1 MIINLNSYIYSRS
14 KQAELEVYNSE
25 LRNNLLQ
32 RQQIDTNIAVIEE
45 IIKIIEKEIEE
56 DQD

>member
-1 MIINLNSYIYSRS
+1 MIINLNAYRHARS
-14 KQAELEVYNSE
+14 KEAELEVYNSE

-32 RQQIDTNIAVIEE
+32 KQQIDTNIAVIED

-56 DQD
+56 EQE

>member
-1 MIINLNSYIYSRS
+1 MIINLNAYRHARS
-14 KQAELEVYNSE
+14 KEAELEVYNSE

-32 RQQIDTNIAVIEE
+32 KQQIDTNIAVIEE

-56 DQD
+56 EQE

>member
-1 MIINLNSYIYSRS
+1 MIINLNSYRYSRS
-14 KQAELEVYNSE
+14 REAELEVYNSE

-32 RQQIDTNIAVIEE
+32 KQQIDTNIAVIED